1 MKVDPASN
9 APLYQQIADGIR
21 AEILSGRRH
30 EGEQIPSVRELASAL
45 RINPNTVAKAY
56 RMLQEEGVIESRPG
70 GGNYI
75 ANRSPSLLES
85 ERTARL
91 DSEIANFLAQTD
103 SCGIPRT
110 DVLKRLKKIIDNG
123 RES

>member
-1 MKVDPASN
+1 MKVDPAGN
-9 APLYQQIADGIR
+9 IPLYQQIADGIR
-21 AEILSGRRH
+21 AETLSGRRR
-30 EGEQIPSVRELASAL
+30 EGEQIPSIRELASAL

-75 ANRSPSLLES
+75 AKRDASSVES
-85 ERTARL
+85 ERAARL
-91 DSEIANFLAQTD
+91 DAEINAFLSQTD
-103 SCGIPRT
+103 SYGISRKN
-110 DVLKRLKKIIDNG
+110 VLKQLMKIIDNE

>member
-9 APLYQQIADGIR
+9 IPLYQQIADGIR
-21 AEILSGRRH
+21 AEILSGRRR

-75 ANRSPSLLES
+75 AKRDASAVRS
-85 ERTARL
+85 ERAARL
-91 DSEIANFLAQTD
+91 DAEIISFLAQTD

-110 DVLKRLKKIIDNG
+110 DVLKRLMEIIDN
-123 RES
+123 RKDS

>member
-1 MKVDPASN
+1 MKVDPAGN
-9 APLYQQIADGIR
+9 IPLYQQIADGIR
-21 AEILSGRRH
+21 AETLSGRRR

-75 ANRSPSLLES
+75 AKRDASAVET
-85 ERTARL
+85 ERAARL
-91 DSEIANFLAQTD
+91 DAEINSFLSQTD
-103 SCGIPRT
+103 SYGIPRT
-110 DVLKRLKKIIDNG
+110 DVLKRLMKIIDNG
-123 RES
+123 RKS